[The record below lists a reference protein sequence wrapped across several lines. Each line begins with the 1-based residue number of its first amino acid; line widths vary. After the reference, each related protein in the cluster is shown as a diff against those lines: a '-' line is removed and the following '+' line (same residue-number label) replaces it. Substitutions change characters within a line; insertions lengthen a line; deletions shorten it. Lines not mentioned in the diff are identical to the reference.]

1 MPPRSREQPFEA
13 LFRAHQLAVL
23 RFAQRRL
30 SDDAAAW
37 DVVSETFLTV
47 WRSWESRPMDSSET
61 LPWLYAIA
69 GNAVRNRHR
78 SDVRV
83 RRLTA
88 RLSAT
93 GSAAAGLA
101 PATDVVA
108 QEAVARD
115 HARWALDQLS
125 NRDREILTLAVWEEL
140 DLPGLA
146 TTLGI
151 SPAAARVRLHRARRH
166 LQDLIAAPPLVP
178 APSSTPGRRP

>member
-1 MPPRSREQPFEA
+1 MPPRSREQAFEA

-47 WRSWESRPMDSSET
+47 WRSWENRPTDSGET

-88 RLSAT
+88 RLSAA
-93 GSAAAGLA
+93 GSVAGPA

-108 QEAVARD
+108 HEAVARD

-125 NRDREILTLAVWEEL
+125 DRDREILTLAVWEKL

-146 TTLGI
+146 ATLGI
-151 SPAAARVRLHRARRH
+151 SPAAAKMRLHRARRH

-178 APSSTPGRRP
+178 APSSVPGRRS